1 MFFSLKNLKINDKKN
16 KKFSK
21 VRKKKE
27 ISTEYKQTQ
36 AKAFENQKEKKK
48 QPSSPSLLLYNEK
61 IFLEPPKHFSPSLSH
76 LPSAFQRYDAF
87 SITLYLFPSKH
98 ALNSVSS
105 ISYQISDFVFSLSST
120 FFIDLW
126 VSISRFSSK
135 DL

>member
-1 MFFSLKNLKINDKKN
+1 LKNLKINDKKN

-48 QPSSPSLLLYNEK
+48 QPSSSK
-61 IFLEPPKHFSPSLSH
+61 VFLEPPKHFSPSPSH

-120 FFIDLW
+120 FFIDL
-126 VSISRFSSK
+126 
-135 DL
+135 